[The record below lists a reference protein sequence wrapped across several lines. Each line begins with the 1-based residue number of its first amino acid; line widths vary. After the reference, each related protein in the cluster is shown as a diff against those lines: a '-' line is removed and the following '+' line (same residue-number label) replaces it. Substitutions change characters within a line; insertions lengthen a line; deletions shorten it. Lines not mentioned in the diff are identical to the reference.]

1 MFFPTQAPLLARK
14 AKLEAAHALHEFL
27 RDVDDEEAWIREKEP
42 LASST
47 NRGRDLIGVQNLIK
61 KHQALHTEVQG
72 HEPRI
77 KIVCKTGEQLVKEGQ
92 FLRQTSIPH
101 SQRHGPPLLGHQHDY
116 NF

>member
-1 MFFPTQAPLLARK
+1 MLVTVVTLFSPCLQAPLQARK
-14 AKLEAAHALHEFL
+14 QKLEAAHRLHELL

-61 KHQALHTEVQG
+61 KHQALNTEVAG

-77 KIVCKTGEQLVKEGQ
+77 TMVCKTGEQMLEEGKIYFQVLQCNVK
-92 FLRQTSIPH
+92 FAP
-101 SQRHGPPLLGHQHDY
+101 
-116 NF
+116 